1 MVHCLFGGAVMA
13 MGGNLVSAGDE
24 TVRLA
29 GTPSGA
35 PSSILS
41 LVMVTLT
48 IAGLVGLSR
57 LFLSQQLV

>member
-1 MVHCLFGGAVMA
+1 MA
-13 MGGNLVSAGDE
+13 MGGNLVGAGGE

-35 PSSILS
+35 PSSIRS

-57 LFLSQQLV
+57 LLLSQHLV

>member
-1 MVHCLFGGAVMA
+1 MA
-13 MGGNLVSAGDE
+13 MGGNLVGAGGE
-24 TVRLA
+24 MVMLA

-41 LVMVTLT
+41 LVVVTLT

-57 LFLSQQLV
+57 LRLPQQLV